1 MKRLCKTL
9 EIVGLSG
16 TVLTMVIF
24 GKLLKMELFHI
35 ALMELPFAIC
45 LLFSAILNERIP
57 KKDRDSGRFSLITG
71 VHHPIYLAA
80 LVLTAD
86 LMIIAAHFYGENTWI
101 ALIAIIV
108 IIVAEIVALIKI
120 RKRINK

>member
-86 LMIIAAHFYGENTWI
+86 LMIIAAHFYGEKTWI